1 MLHNR
6 LIYGAI
12 DLTIFATRLH
22 AGLLSIILYRLN
34 GVQFRGLNTF
44 HTSSNGIEQCGV
56 ILGLDT
62 LYNSDN
68 DCLSCTCACYYRS
81 AY

>member
-12 DLTIFATRLH
+12 DLTIFATRLY

-44 HTSSNGIEQCGV
+44 HTSSNGIEQFGV

-68 DCLSCTCACYYRS
+68 DCLCLLYTSDA
-81 AY
+81 ADE